1 MKKNSKSSSVNRK
14 SDSGSQPVMT
24 AIYAEDVKMDGNLGD
39 TVWSKAPEYHFE
51 LPVNAYSKEP
61 ESLRKS
67 LGDTLLEKGTVKL
80 LWNDRY
86 LYVGAKMEDSDV
98 VAEGKAD
105 QTHLYQTGD
114 LVEVFLK
121 PANET
126 FYWEIYG
133 APNNRKTCFF
143 YPGRGR
149 LFIPS
154 CAEYKSDVIVAASVD
169 GTLND
174 WRDRDRGWSVEIAI
188 PVETLTGL
196 GTKFDNSSDWTILIA
211 RYNYSRYLPM
221 KECSS
226 APRLSAPNN
235 HIYEDYAR
243 LVLEK

>member
-1 MKKNSKSSSVNRK
+1 MNKIINSVPVNHK
-14 SDSGSQPVMT
+14 TESGSQRAMV
-24 AIYAEDVKMDGNLGD
+24 AKYAENVKMDGKLSD
-39 TVWSKAPEYHFE
+39 PAWIKAPEYHFE
-51 LPVNAYSKEP
+51 LADNAYSKEP

-67 LGDTLLEKGTVKL
+67 LGDTLRENGTAKM
-80 LWNDRY
+80 LWNHRY

-133 APNNRKTCFF
+133 APNNMKTCFF
-143 YPGRGR
+143 FPGRGR
-149 LFIPS
+149 IFVPS
-154 CAEYKSDVIVAASVD
+154 CAEYKSDIIVSASVD

-188 PVETLTGL
+188 PVETLTRL
-196 GTKFDNSSDWTILIA
+196 GTKFDNASEWTILLA

-243 LVLEK
+243 LILEQ

>member
-1 MKKNSKSSSVNRK
+1 MGKTINSVPVNHK
-14 SDSGSQPVMT
+14 TAPGSQAAMI
-24 AIYAEDVKMDGNLGD
+24 AKYAEDIEMDGKLSD
-39 TVWSKAPEYHFE
+39 PAWLKAPEYHFE
-51 LPVNAYSKEP
+51 LPVNAYSKES

-67 LGDTLLEKGTVKL
+67 LGDKLRENGTVKM
-80 LWNDRY
+80 LWNNRY
-86 LYVGAKMEDSDV
+86 LYVGAEMEDSDV

-105 QTHLYQTGD
+105 QTHLYQMGD

-133 APNNRKTCFF
+133 APNNMKTCFF

-154 CAEYKSDVIVAASVD
+154 CAEYRSDIIVTASVD

-188 PVETLTGL
+188 PVEILTGL
-196 GTKFDNSSDWTILIA
+196 GTTFDNSA
-211 RYNYSRYLPM
+211 
-221 KECSS
+221 E
-226 APRLSAPNN
+226 
-235 HIYEDYAR
+235 
-243 LVLEK
+243 